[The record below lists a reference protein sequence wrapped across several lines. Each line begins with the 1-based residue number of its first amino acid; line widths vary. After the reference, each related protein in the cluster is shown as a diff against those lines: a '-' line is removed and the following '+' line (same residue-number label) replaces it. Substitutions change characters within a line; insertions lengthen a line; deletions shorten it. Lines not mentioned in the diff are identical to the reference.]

1 MSEIPARYGPKKK
14 KSNIE
19 MVAGFMNC
27 FLGVEMLDDIQYPDT
42 LRVCDYDDLD
52 EDEQKEWYEY
62 TLNAVFR
69 DATFQAIGNLG
80 RELSI
85 VELNLIK
92 RRIVD
97 YFDRAG
103 IEFHGD

>member
-1 MSEIPARYGPKKK
+1 MSEIPGPYGPKKK
-14 KSNIE
+14 QSNLE
-19 MVAGFMNC
+19 RVAAFMNG

-69 DATFQAIGNLG
+69 DATFQAIGALR
-80 RELSI
+80 RELST

-92 RRIVD
+92 RRIVN
-97 YFDRAG
+97 YFKQSG
-103 IEFHGD
+103 IEFEK